1 MRYSSFTRNAEVL
14 ESFNRMC
21 TMINES
27 RTNDGILSSAI
38 NYIISNNIDQT
49 DAKTIVHKNVSGY
62 VESGGNFDYAKQLS
76 AKFGKL
82 LVSVPSA
89 YFKHFVEK
97 PKNSVIVL
105 VLTAMAL
112 AATSQYETTEQVTQH
127 SVQVVNSVTTEIQT
141 IEAQTKSDDVAV
153 PPSSNKMYQVKTG
166 DTLWDIAKNNAPRN
180 IEVTNYIKL
189 IRKLN
194 QNTEKIRPGDELVL
208 PTNSDIMQYAI
219 ADSTLTFDVHSDQII
234 NDMISNEGD
243 KEYQSNVSRKT
254 SRGRHEPSYQRGKFL
269 PYLDINGNWT
279 IGYGHFIG
287 KDKKDIGKY
296 KYGITDQQAVSLLK
310 QDLMTTYKQYDL
322 VLRRNHVTDLPE
334 NIQIALFEM
343 SFNLGPTKFER
354 NFKDVLKHIKNK
366 DYTAAADVIKNSA
379 WAAQIGDRANG
390 IVNKIIS

>member
-49 DAKTIVHKNVSGY
+49 DAKTIVQKNVSGF
-62 VESGGNFDYAKQLS
+62 VESGGDFEYAKQLS
-76 AKFGKL
+76 SKLGKL
-82 LVSVPSA
+82 ISSVPSA

-97 PKNSVIVL
+97 PKNSIIVL

-112 AATSQYETTEQVTQH
+112 AATGQYENTEQITKH
-127 SVQVVNSVTTEIQT
+127 SIQVVNNVSTEIRDIEQHTPDVTT
-141 IEAQTKSDDVAV
+141 VA
-153 PPSSNKMYQVKTG
+153 PSKHKTYQVKLG

-189 IRKLN
+189 LRRLN
-194 QNTEKIRPGDELVL
+194 QSTELMKPGDELIL
-208 PTNSDIMQYAI
+208 PSAAEIGEYAI

-254 SRGRHEPSYQRGKFL
+254 SRGKHEPSYQRGKFL

-390 IVNKIIS
+390 IVNKIIF

>member
-1 MRYSSFTRNAEVL
+1 MRYRSFTRNTEVL
-14 ESFNRMC
+14 ESFGRMC
-21 TMINES
+21 KTITES
-27 RTNDGILSSAI
+27 SNDGILSSAI
-38 NYIISNNIDQT
+38 NYIISNNIDQN
-49 DAKTIVHKNVSGY
+49 DATTIVQKSVSGY
-62 VESGGNFDYAKQLS
+62 VESGGNFEYAKQIS
-76 AKFGKL
+76 AKLGKL
-82 LVSVPSA
+82 IGVIPKA
-89 YFKHFVEK
+89 YFTHFVEK
-97 PKNSVIVL
+97 PKNSIIVL

-112 AATSQYETTEQVTQH
+112 AATSQNDNVEQVTQH
-127 SVQVVNSVTTEIQT
+127 SVQVVNRVSNEIANTNQTTTQT
-141 IEAQTKSDDVAV
+141 QPRPAVAT
-153 PPSSNKMYQVKTG
+153 YQVKSG

-189 IRKLN
+189 LRRLN
-194 QNTEKIRPGDELVL
+194 QDTEKMRPGDELTL
-208 PTNSDIMQYAI
+208 PSTRDIGQYAI

-234 NDMISNEGD
+234 KDMITNEGD
-243 KEYQSNVSRKT
+243 KDYQSSVSRQT
-254 SRGRHEPSYQRGKFL
+254 SRGRYEPSYQRGKFL

-279 IGYGHFIG
+279 IGYGHFLG
-287 KDKKDIGKY
+287 KDKKDIGRY
-296 KYGITDQQAVSLLK
+296 KYGITDQQAISLLK